1 MKTEDGRE
9 QQMAQKEYV
18 AEWDGAQKQ
27 ESHGTIDKSMTITVF
42 TSQNCPF
49 CGEAVRVVR
58 DVVRNLDIYETGVS
72 VIESLVEAEP
82 STVEDLS
89 VLTVPTTVIGNSRIV
104 GLPDENEVEN
114 LIHQAMLAAFMN
126 VRSDPND
133 SA

>member
-1 MKTEDGRE
+1 MKMEDGCE
-9 QQMAQKEYV
+9 QQMVQKEYV
-18 AEWDGAQKQ
+18 AEWDGAQKH
-27 ESHGTIDKSMTITVF
+27 ESHGPISKSMTITVF

-58 DVVRNLDIYETGVS
+58 EVARNLDIYETSVS

-82 STVEDLS
+82 SMVEDLS

-126 VRSDPND
+126 VQSDHKD
-133 SA
+133 SG